1 MRVIVAG
8 GGTGGHLFPAIA
20 VGDEIMRQRPEAE
33 VLFVGTS
40 AGMEAKWFLSRSYKY
55 ELFDVHGVR
64 GHGLAERAI
73 AIREFALALWL
84 SGSLLRRFRPNLV
97 IAAGGY
103 ASTPVGAAAIVSRI
117 PLVLLEQNARP
128 GLSNRLLWRFA
139 KKICVAFPEFA
150 AGFSPAKVVVTGNP
164 IRFRIE
170 PGRSHSP
177 ADPIQI
183 LVLGG
188 SSGAHRLNLGVV
200 NAFRKW
206 ENTVIKLRV
215 THQTGEAD
223 RDAVQTAYDEY
234 GVGAGVSPFIE
245 NVAQAMSCADLIVA
259 RSGGNTVS
267 EVALAG
273 KPAIFV
279 PYPFHRDQQQLHN
292 ARVLE
297 RAGAARI
304 VLDDA
309 QLGDN
314 LLGAIETLVSDRRQ
328 LTEMGLAA
336 RTVARPEAAE
346 RVAQVCLAMAEGGGG
361 K

>member
-1 MRVIVAG
+1 MIVAG

-20 VGDEIMRQRPEAE
+20 VGDEIMRQRPDAE

-55 ELFDVHGVR
+55 ELFDMHGVR
-64 GHGLAERAI
+64 GHGLAERAL
-73 AIREFALALWL
+73 AVRQFALALRL
-84 SGSLLRRFRPNLV
+84 AVSLLRRFQPNVV

-103 ASTPVGAAAIVSRI
+103 ASAPVGCAAVILRI
-117 PLVLLEQNARP
+117 PLVLLEQNATP

-139 KKICVAFPEFA
+139 KKICVGFPELAA

-170 PGRSHSP
+170 PGRP
-177 ADPIQI
+177 RDPDAPIQI

-200 NAFRKW
+200 NAIRKW
-206 ENTVIKLRV
+206 KNTVIKLRV
-215 THQTGEAD
+215 AHQSGEAD
-223 RDAVQTAYDEY
+223 RDAVRAAYDEC
-234 GVGAGVSPFIE
+234 GVCARVSPFIE

-292 ARVLE
+292 AKVLE
-297 RAGAARI
+297 RAGAALI
-304 VLDDA
+304 VRDDDE
-309 QLGDN
+309 LGDK
-314 LLGAIETLVSDRRQ
+314 LLAAIEGLLRDRSQ
-328 LTEMGLAA
+328 LAKMGLAA
-336 RTVARPEAAE
+336 RTVAKPEAAAH
-346 RVAQVCLAMAEGGGG
+346 VAQVCLEMAATGEHQ
-361 K
+361 